1 MFRLIPKDEK
11 YFDLFNQMGT
21 YITDASKLLSQAF
34 TDTRHSSMYAE
45 KIRNLEHQCDE
56 LSHSIIAKLNHS
68 FITPIDREDIYG
80 LASSLDDVM
89 DLIETIS
96 AHIVLFRIEHATEWS
111 RHMVGLLHKIS
122 LELIVA
128 IKKVAAGDS
137 ASTNF
142 IEIQRLENE
151 GDILYRQAIG
161 DLFNGTQDTL
171 HILKWKDLYDLLSR
185 TIDKAEDAGD
195 VLETI
200 VLKHS

>member
-1 MFRLIPKDEK
+1 MFRPFPK
-11 YFDLFNQMGT
+11 
-21 YITDASKLLSQAF
+21 
-34 TDTRHSSMYAE
+34 TRNISTCSIKWVHAVYYRRKQTAVTGLYGHQTFVDVCR

-56 LSHSIIAKLNHS
+56 ICLIPLSPSSNHS

-128 IKKVAAGDS
+128 IKKSRCRG
-137 ASTNF
+137 F
-142 IEIQRLENE
+142 RL
-151 GDILYRQAIG
+151 DQFY
-161 DLFNGTQDTL
+161 
-171 HILKWKDLYDLLSR
+171 
-185 TIDKAEDAGD
+185 
-195 VLETI
+195 
-200 VLKHS
+200 